1 MPRRAKHVEA
11 NELARV
17 EGSIEVGVER
27 PIEPLADR
35 PLRVGVVLR
44 LDREQ
49 VSDDLARRRQP
60 LPDEPLGG
68 EPSDRDRVGGQLS
81 RAP

>member
-1 MPRRAKHVEA
+1 VEA

-27 PIEPLADR
+27 RIEPLSDR
-35 PLRVGVVLR
+35 PFRVRVVLR

-49 VSDDLARRRQP
+49 VSDDLAWRR
-60 LPDEPLGG
+60 
-68 EPSDRDRVGGQLS
+68 
-81 RAP
+81 